1 MIRVILPAPLKVLA
15 NVNGE
20 LEVDPGEGATISA
33 VIAAIEARFPA
44 LRGTI
49 LSHGE
54 RKRRPMVRFYA
65 CNSDLSHA
73 DIESPLPDAVVEGRE
88 PLLIIGAIAGG

>member
-1 MIRVILPAPLKVLA
+1 MIRVILPAHLKVLA
-15 NVNGE
+15 NVSGE
-20 LEVDPGEGATISA
+20 IAVDPSEGATISA
-33 VIAAIEARFPA
+33 VIATIEERFPA

-49 LSHGE
+49 LSYGV

-65 CNSDLSHA
+65 CNTDLSHD
-73 DIESPLPDAVVEGRE
+73 DIESPLPDAVVDGRE

>member
-1 MIRVILPAPLKVLA
+1 MIRVILPAHLKVLA
-15 NVNGE
+15 NVSGE
-20 LEVDPGEGATISA
+20 IEVDPVNGATISA
-33 VIAAIEARFPA
+33 VIAAVEARFPA

-49 LSHGE
+49 LSHGV

-65 CNSDLSHA
+65 CNTDLSHD
-73 DIESPLPDAVVEGRE
+73 DIESTLPDAVLDGRE